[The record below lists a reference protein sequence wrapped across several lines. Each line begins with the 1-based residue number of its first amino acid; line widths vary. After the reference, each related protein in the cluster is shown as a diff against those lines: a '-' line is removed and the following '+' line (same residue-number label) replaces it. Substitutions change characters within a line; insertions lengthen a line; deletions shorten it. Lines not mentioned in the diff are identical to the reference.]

1 MRWRLGYTSVVR
13 HRGPRRGPV
22 SAVCATRDGGRTSH
36 GVSFR
41 EACDRG
47 YLRPYEPHR
56 VPDAEQAALVE
67 EAAAQDVPEQGMTP
81 RDGP

>member
-1 MRWRLGYTSVVR
+1 MGCKV
-13 HRGPRRGPV
+13 
-22 SAVCATRDGGRTSH
+22 AITREHYLDITTGSRAI

-47 YLRPYEPHR
+47 YLRPYDPQR
-56 VPDAEQAALVE
+56 VPDSCRAALVQ
-67 EAAAQDVPEQGMTP
+67 AAAKEAQEKGMTP